1 MSKKTAIIDAA
12 FQLFQEKGFV
22 LTTID
27 EIAKASGMT
36 KPSFYK
42 YFPSKE
48 DLLLEVLEIFT
59 EELEEQVQRLYR
71 KVDLSKSDR
80 IIELCLIYLED
91 IFKYHTYL
99 DFFLDPSQHFFE
111 NEHIQNAVMTVE
123 RKVFTWLQD
132 SIVDL
137 YGEQMDGFA
146 VDVSFIAVSI
156 MFVYTRVCGPNL
168 SHDQN
173 RKLAVYIEYL
183 VGVVVEGLKFKKPD
197 MPLLFETPSW
207 IMNCWPE
214 DVTPVMRSRQ
224 LQQVYRR
231 MESIIQDH
239 ASLSD
244 SEKQDYLQAI
254 AQIKTDSKDSLN
266 QNIVIKALLYYLEQ
280 LDELRDECGQ
290 LRRIFEPETSPPQN

>member
-12 FQLFQEKGFV
+12 FQLFEQKGFA

-42 YFPSKE
+42 YFPSKD
-48 DLLLEVLEIFT
+48 DLLLEVLGIFS
-59 EELEEQVQRLYR
+59 EELEEHVQQLYR

-80 IIELCLIYLED
+80 IIELSMIYLED

-99 DFFLDPSQHFFE
+99 DLVLDPSQHFFE
-111 NEHIQNAVMTVE
+111 NERIQNAVMTLE
-123 RKVFTWLQD
+123 RKVFTWLLD

-146 VDVSFIAVSI
+146 VDVAFIAISI
-156 MFVYTRVCGPNL
+156 MFMYTRVCSHNL

-173 RKLAVYIEYL
+173 CKLAVYIEYL

-197 MPLLFETPSW
+197 MPLLFETPAW
-207 IMNCWPE
+207 ARNPE
-214 DVTPVMRSRQ
+214 DVTPVLRSRQ
-224 LQQVYRR
+224 LQRVYRR

-239 ASLSD
+239 AFLSD

-254 AQIKTDSKDSLN
+254 ARIKTESKDSLH
-266 QNIVIKALLYYLEQ
+266 QNVVIKALLYYLEQ
-280 LDELRDECGQ
+280 LDELRDECEQ
-290 LRRIFEPETSPPQN
+290 LRRIFEPEASPS